1 MLTRRISGLSLIVIS
16 FSFLTSC
23 DKDDDTPVYEVP
35 TTYSFN
41 NVEYTEASGRVSM
54 WAGFT
59 GWLGKST
66 SRELNQDTANYLW
79 NNTNNAF
86 TAETGSN
93 LPFAPA
99 AMNGLGFNLSSKAAD
114 AATVKQWVDSMVK
127 VSKSFGATA
136 SNGVAGMA
144 GSRLV
149 NYSGL
154 EFNQLVA
161 KGMMGALQLS
171 QVISYLDKSKTE
183 DNNTITAGKGTAMQ
197 HSWDMAF
204 GYVGIPKDYDSS
216 KSYVNTDASRPLAIG
231 GYFRERGR
239 FIQAGGR
246 VYEAF
251 RKGRAAIDAKD
262 YNGRD
267 QAIAVIKSYLEKT
280 LAAAAYEYAKLSQG
294 SAALGVKFHAMSEC
308 YGFLL
313 ALKYRARDSPL
324 TTTNYQ
330 TALDNIKTNFYDL
343 AADANNTKLKEIMAI
358 LTAAYGKLQS

>member
-1 MLTRRISGLSLIVIS
+1 MLTRRIAGLSLILIS

-23 DKDDDTPVYEVP
+23 DKDDDTPVYSVP
-35 TTYSFN
+35 STYSFD
-41 NVEYTEASGRVSM
+41 NVEYVEASGRISM
-54 WAGFT
+54 WAAFT

-66 SRELNQDTANYLW
+66 TRELNQDSANYMW

-86 TAETGSN
+86 KAETGSN
-93 LPFAPA
+93 LPFSPT
-99 AMNGLGFNLSSKAAD
+99 AMNGLGFNLSSKIAD

-127 VSKSFGATA
+127 VSKEFGATA

-171 QVISYLDKSKTE
+171 QVITYLDKSKTD
-183 DNNTITAGKGTAMQ
+183 DNNTIVAGKGTAMQ
-197 HSWDMAF
+197 HSWDLAF
-204 GYVGIPKDYDSS
+204 GYVGIPADYDSS
-216 KSYVNTDASRPLAIG
+216 KAYVNTEANRPLAIG

-246 VYEAF
+246 VFEAF
-251 RKGRAAIDAKD
+251 RKGRAAINARD
-262 YNGRD
+262 YKVRD
-267 QAIAVIKSYLEKT
+267 ESIAIIKSYLEKT
-280 LAAAAYEYAKLSQG
+280 LAAAAYEYASISQG
-294 SAALGVKFHAMSEC
+294 SAALGVRFHAMSEG

-313 ALKYRARDSPL
+313 ALKYRAGDSPL
-324 TTTNYQ
+324 NATNYQ

-343 AADANNTKLKEIMAI
+343 AADANNTKLKQIMSI
-358 LTAAYGKLQS
+358 LTTAYGKLQP